1 MPDLLSRVSLTFA
14 FLLLL
19 SFALMSPCSHAQ
31 ALEGS
36 GGYTHITS
44 NQGVDGFNVGVAAW
58 FTNRVSLAADYD
70 SAWDTSQLG
79 VFQITPTGLVTSKS
93 HLQNFL
99 VGPRISFP
107 TLTRNNK
114 NHFLARLEPFGEAQF
129 GVSHLNTSLNAP
141 AAAISQSASD
151 TGFAWTLGGGGNYN
165 LASHWDA
172 RVKID
177 LLRTHFGSAGQSRAR
192 LVLALAYTIG
202 GRESH

>member
-1 MPDLLSRVSLTFA
+1 MPDLMSRVSLTFA

-99 VGPRISFP
+99 VGPRISFRP
-107 TLTRNNK
+107 
-114 NHFLARLEPFGEAQF
+114 
-129 GVSHLNTSLNAP
+129 
-141 AAAISQSASD
+141 
-151 TGFAWTLGGGGNYN
+151 
-165 LASHWDA
+165 
-172 RVKID
+172 
-177 LLRTHFGSAGQSRAR
+177 
-192 LVLALAYTIG
+192 
-202 GRESH
+202 